1 MRPLLGK
8 GKETKSPPTDEMI
21 NEILTK
27 EKVLKEGEY
36 RHGQIYLTPHHLVW
50 RKKVAIDNVIIPLPT
65 IRKVEQSSKIGLG
78 VCLRVVHGDPEEV
91 SFIPFTGQGV
101 LAPAKI
107 DDLRDWMATLKTG
120 VVSRG
125 FLSNVV
131 YMGGHTAFPQRH
143 MGQITITPV
152 SIIFQEMKGR
162 NQSIE
167 GDFRLE
173 VPFKKIRNISISKE
187 MADGI
192 AVQGAKAITDI
203 VRVKAVF
210 PDLNQLITQLM
221 THKLVVIDYTD
232 RVGIKQT
239 PSFNFPGDRG
249 HQKKEAVM
257 KAFYDEM
264 KAKKL
269 LAKEKKR
276 KAIKEMKPKARKE

>member
-21 NEILTK
+21 SEIMAK

-36 RHGQIYLTPHHLVW
+36 RHGQIYLTEHNLIW

-65 IRKVEQSSKIGLG
+65 IKKVEQASKMGLG
-78 VCLRVVHGDPEEV
+78 VCLKIVHGDPEEV
-91 SFIPFTGQGV
+91 SFLPFAGEGV
-101 LAPAKI
+101 LGPAKI
-107 DDLRDWMATLKTG
+107 DDLRDWMTTLKTG

-143 MGQITITPV
+143 LGQITITPV
-152 SIIFQEMKGR
+152 SIIFKEMRGR

-173 VPFKKIRNISISKE
+173 IPFKKIKNISISKE

-192 AVQGAKAITDI
+192 AAQGAKAITDI

-210 PDLNQLITQLM
+210 PDLDQLITQLM
-221 THKLVVIDYTD
+221 THRLVVIDYVD
-232 RVGIKQT
+232 RVGIRQT

-249 HQKKEAVM
+249 HRKKEAVM
-257 KAFYDEM
+257 KAFYDKMKEKKKLPAKVKKRKTKKEM
-264 KAKKL
+264 KAS
-269 LAKEKKR
+269 E
-276 KAIKEMKPKARKE
+276 E

>member
-1 MRPLLGK
+1 MSMRPLIGK

-21 NEILTK
+21 GEILAK

-36 RHGQIYLTPHHLVW
+36 RHGQIYLTEHHLIW
-50 RKKVAIDNVIIPLPT
+50 RKKVAIDNVIVPLPT
-65 IRKVEQSSKIGLG
+65 IKKVEQSSKMGLG
-78 VCLRVVHGDPEEV
+78 ICLRVVHGDPEEV
-91 SFIPFTGQGV
+91 IFLPFAGEGV
-101 LAPAKI
+101 LGPAKI

-143 MGQITITPV
+143 VGQITITPV

-173 VPFKKIRNISISKE
+173 IPFKKIRNISISKE

-192 AVQGAKAITDI
+192 AALGAKAITDI

-210 PDLNQLITQLM
+210 PDLDQLITQLM
-221 THKLVVIDYTD
+221 THRLVVIEYTD
-232 RVGIKQT
+232 RVGIRQT

-249 HQKKEAVM
+249 HRKKEAVM
-257 KAFYDEM
+257 KAFYDKM
-264 KAKKL
+264 KTKKL
-269 LAKEKKR
+269 PAKGKKR
-276 KAIKEMKPKARKE
+276 RTARE